1 MIVYL
6 LCYAAAFFCAGSGHY
21 LLSGLGLMAASVYLY
36 WKDYRASGTMLH
48 LRAIYSLSLGG
59 GQGLAALKIS
69 RLSTDWSLMT
79 WLSFLIAYVMFYV
92 VFQLL
97 ESGDGS
103 SARLSVRRPNLERT
117 APSVFFCACAVSV
130 VSVGCFVIEAAL
142 LGFIPLLVRGVPH
155 AYSSFHITGLHYF
168 TVSCVLV
175 PSLSVMY
182 FCIDRGRNR
191 GRTMLL
197 LLMDLL
203 ALGIPILCVSR
214 FQLLFSV
221 FLAVLV
227 YFLMEERLNLFY
239 AAAALAALIP
249 LYILLTFAR
258 SHDAAYLSA
267 VFEMKQENLP
277 IFVTQPYMYVANNYD
292 NFDCLVKGLEKFTL
306 GKKMLT
312 PVWTLTG
319 LKFLFPSL
327 MEAPIFVTKQELT
340 TLTLY
345 YDAYCDFGLLGVA
358 VLAGLLGAVS
368 YWLMQG
374 IRRARNPMY
383 YLLYAQV
390 AVYLMLSFFT
400 TWFSNPTT
408 WFYLAVTAVL
418 AVAVFRRWGS

>member
-6 LCYAAAFFCAGSGHY
+6 LCYAAAFFLSVSGHY
-21 LLSGLGLMAASVYLY
+21 LLSGLGLIAAAIYLY
-36 WKDYRASGTMLH
+36 WKDYRSSGTMLH
-48 LRAIYSLSLGG
+48 LRAIYSLALIG
-59 GQGLAALKIS
+59 GQGLAALKLS
-69 RLSTDWSLMT
+69 RLSTEWSLMT
-79 WLSFLIAYVMFYV
+79 WLSFLTAYV
-92 VFQLL
+92 VFYMVFQFL
-97 ESGDGS
+97 ESGDGA
-103 SARLSVRRPNLERT
+103 SARLSDRRPNLERT
-117 APSVFFCACAVSV
+117 ARSVFFCACAVSV
-130 VSVGCFVIEAAL
+130 VSIGCFVIEAAL
-142 LGFIPLLVRGVPH
+142 LGFVPLLVRGVPH
-155 AYSSFHITGLHYF
+155 AYSAFHITGIHYF

-175 PSLSVMY
+175 PALSVMY
-182 FCIDRGRNR
+182 FCIDRGRNK
-191 GRTMLL
+191 GRTVFL

-227 YFLMEERLNLFY
+227 YLLIEERLNLFY
-239 AAAALAALIP
+239 AAAALVALIP

-258 SHDAAYLSA
+258 SHDAAYLNA

-277 IFVTQPYMYVANNYD
+277 LFVTQPYMYVANNYD
-292 NFDCLVKGLEKFTL
+292 NFDCLVKGLEKFTF

-319 LKFLFPSL
+319 LKFFLPSL

-345 YDAYCDFGLLGVA
+345 YDAYCDFGIFGVA
-358 VLAGLLGAVS
+358 FLAGLLGAVS

-374 IRRARNPMY
+374 IRRVRNPIY
-383 YLLYAQV
+383 YLLYAQF

-418 AVAVFRRWGS
+418 AVAVSRRWGS

>member
-36 WKDYRASGTMLH
+36 WKDYRSSGTMLH
-48 LRAIYSLSLGG
+48 LRAIYSLALVG
-59 GQGLAALKIS
+59 GQGLAALKLS

-258 SHDAAYLSA
+258 SHDAAYLTA

-277 IFVTQPYMYVANNYD
+277 IFVTQPCM
-292 NFDCLVKGLEKFTL
+292 
-306 GKKMLT
+306 
-312 PVWTLTG
+312 
-319 LKFLFPSL
+319 
-327 MEAPIFVTKQELT
+327 
-340 TLTLY
+340 
-345 YDAYCDFGLLGVA
+345 
-358 VLAGLLGAVS
+358 
-368 YWLMQG
+368 
-374 IRRARNPMY
+374 
-383 YLLYAQV
+383 
-390 AVYLMLSFFT
+390 
-400 TWFSNPTT
+400 
-408 WFYLAVTAVL
+408 
-418 AVAVFRRWGS
+418 